1 MKLLIYLIFLLSL
14 PAVADFSDRLKQLE
28 MERKI
33 NDIERK
39 ADWDRREQRSR
50 EYMRDYEERREKNQR
65 EIDDIIE
72 ESNQTR
78 FELDMQHRLNEIGGS
93 R

>member
-1 MKLLIYLIFLLSL
+1 MKLLIFLTFFVST
-14 PAVADFSDRLKQLE
+14 PAFADFSDRLKQLD
-28 MERKI
+28 MERNI

-39 ADWDRREQRSR
+39 ADWERREHRSR

-65 EIDDIIE
+65 EIDDIID

-78 FELDMQHRLNEIGGS
+78 FELDMQHKLNELNES

>member
-1 MKLLIYLIFLLSL
+1 MFST
-14 PAVADFSDRLKQLE
+14 PAFADFSDRLKQLE
-28 MERKI
+28 LERKV

-39 ADWDRREQRSR
+39 ADWERREQRSR
-50 EYMRDYEERREKNQR
+50 EYLHDYEDRREKNQR
-65 EIDDIIE
+65 EIDDIID

-78 FELDMQHRLNEIGGS
+78 FELEMQHRLNELDES

>member
-1 MKLLIYLIFLLSL
+1 MKRLIFLTLFISI
-14 PAVADFSDRLKQLE
+14 PAFADFDDRLKQLE
-28 MERKI
+28 LDRKI

-39 ADWDRREQRSR
+39 ADWERREQRSR
-50 EYMRDYEERREKNQR
+50 EYMRDYEERREKSQR
-65 EIDDIIE
+65 EIDDIID

-78 FELDMQHRLNEIGGS
+78 FELDMQHKLNELNES

>member
-1 MKLLIYLIFLLSL
+1 MKRLIFLTLFISI
-14 PAVADFSDRLKQLE
+14 PAFADFTDRLKQLE

-39 ADWDRREQRSR
+39 ADWERREQRSR
-50 EYMRDYEERREKNQR
+50 EYMRDYEERREKSQR
-65 EIDDIIE
+65 EIDDIID

-78 FELDMQHRLNEIGGS
+78 FELEMQHRLNERDES

>member
-1 MKLLIYLIFLLSL
+1 MKLLIFLAFFISI
-14 PAVADFSDRLKQLE
+14 PAFADFDDRLKQLE
-28 MERKI
+28 LERKV
-33 NDIERK
+33 NEIERK

-50 EYMRDYEERREKNQR
+50 EYLRDYEERREKNQR
-65 EIDDIIE
+65 EIDDTID

-78 FELDMQHRLNEIGGS
+78 FELDMQHRLNEINEP

>member
-1 MKLLIYLIFLLSL
+1 VKLLIFLTLFISI
-14 PAVADFSDRLKQLE
+14 PTFADFNDRLKQLE
-28 MERKI
+28 LERKI

-39 ADWDRREQRSR
+39 ADWDRQEQRWR

-65 EIDDIIE
+65 EIDDIID
-72 ESNQTR
+72 ESNQTL
-78 FELDMQHRLNEIGGS
+78 FELNMQHRLNEINES

>member
-1 MKLLIYLIFLLSL
+1 MKPLLFLIFFISI
-14 PAVADFSDRLKQLE
+14 PAFADFSERLKQLE

-39 ADWDRREQRSR
+39 ANWERREQRSR

-65 EIDDIIE
+65 EIDEIID

-78 FELDMQHRLNEIGGS
+78 FELDMQHRLNEINES

>member
-1 MKLLIYLIFLLSL
+1 MKFLICLIFLFST
-14 PAVADFSDRLKQLE
+14 PAFADFSDRLKQLE
-28 MERKI
+28 LERKV

-39 ADWDRREQRSR
+39 ADWERREQRSR
-50 EYMRDYEERREKNQR
+50 EYMRDYEERREKSQR
-65 EIDDIIE
+65 EIDDIID

-78 FELDMQHRLNEIGGS
+78 FELEMQHRLNELDES

>member
-1 MKLLIYLIFLLSL
+1 
-14 PAVADFSDRLKQLE
+14 

-39 ADWDRREQRSR
+39 ADWERREQRS
-50 EYMRDYEERREKNQR
+50 RDYEERREKNQR

>member
-1 MKLLIYLIFLLSL
+1 MKPLLFLIFFISI
-14 PAVADFSDRLKQLE
+14 PAFADFSERLKQLE

-39 ADWDRREQRSR
+39 ADWERREKRSR
-50 EYMRDYEERREKNQR
+50 EYMRDYDERREKNQR
-65 EIDDIIE
+65 EIDEIID

-78 FELDMQHRLNEIGGS
+78 FELDMQHRLNEINES

>member
-1 MKLLIYLIFLLSL
+1 MFST
-14 PAVADFSDRLKQLE
+14 PAFADFSDRLKQLE
-28 MERKI
+28 LERKV

-39 ADWDRREQRSR
+39 ADWERREQRSR
-50 EYMRDYEERREKNQR
+50 EYMRDYEERREKSQR
-65 EIDDIIE
+65 EIDDIID

-78 FELDMQHRLNEIGGS
+78 FELEMQHRLNELDES

>member
-1 MKLLIYLIFLLSL
+1 MKPLLFLIFFISI
-14 PAVADFSDRLKQLE
+14 PAFADFSERLKQLE

-39 ADWDRREQRSR
+39 ADWERREQRS
-50 EYMRDYEERREKNQR
+50 RDYEERREKNQR

>member
-1 MKLLIYLIFLLSL
+1 MKPLLFLIFFISI
-14 PAVADFSDRLKQLE
+14 PAFADFSERLKQLE

-39 ADWDRREQRSR
+39 ADWERREQRS
-50 EYMRDYEERREKNQR
+50 RDYEERREKNQR
-65 EIDDIIE
+65 EIDEIIN

-78 FELDMQHRLNEIGGS
+78 FELDMQHRLNEINES

>member
-1 MKLLIYLIFLLSL
+1 MFLLSM
-14 PAVADFSDRLKQLE
+14 PAFADFSDRLKQLE

-39 ADWDRREQRSR
+39 ADWERREQRSR
-50 EYMRDYEERREKNQR
+50 EFMRDYQERREKNQR
-65 EIDDIIE
+65 EIDEIID

-78 FELDMQHRLNEIGGS
+78 FELDIQHKLNELNE
-93 R
+93 

>member
-1 MKLLIYLIFLLSL
+1 MKFLIFLTCFVSI
-14 PAVADFSDRLKQLE
+14 PAFADFDDKLKQLE
-28 MERKI
+28 LERKI

-39 ADWDRREQRSR
+39 ADWDRHEQRSR
-50 EYMRDYEERREKNQR
+50 EYLRDSEERHEKCQR
-65 EIDDIIE
+65 EIDDIID

-78 FELDMQHRLNEIGGS
+78 FELDIQHRLNEINEP